1 VTAAAS
7 SGPSN
12 GVGDA
17 NEASDQGVSLTIATP
32 QSALPARP
40 LSWGTVS
47 RSVSLTEV
55 AETVVGCSRCPRLV
69 AYRQAVPPRRA
80 FESERYWRKPIP
92 GFGDPEARLVIIGLA
107 PAAHGGNRTGRVF
120 TGDESGRFLVRALF
134 EAGYAS
140 QPVSS
145 ARGDGLVYT
154 DCYITA
160 AVKCAPPGDKPT
172 REEFEDCSVYL
183 ASELRLLRKATAVM
197 ALGRAAF
204 GAYLGYAGATRGA
217 ATKGL
222 EFAHGRRYELDGL
235 PTLYASYHP
244 SPRNTYTGKLTME
257 MLVSLLEKIGRDRR

>member
-1 VTAAAS
+1 VTVVAAAAAAP
-7 SGPSN
+7 GPPN
-12 GVGDA
+12 GGDRDA
-17 NEASDQGVSLTIATP
+17 PLTIGTP
-32 QSALPARP
+32 QSRAPAKA
-40 LSWGTVS
+40 LSWKTVS
-47 RSVSLTEV
+47 RSTSLTEV
-55 AETVVGCSRCPRLV
+55 AQTVVGCRHCPRLV
-69 AYRQAVPPRRA
+69 AYRQAVPPRRS
-80 FESERYWRKPIP
+80 FESESYWRRPIP
-92 GFGDPEARLVIIGLA
+92 GFGDPEARLVVIGLA

-120 TGDESGRFLVRALF
+120 TGDESGRFFVRALF
-134 EAGYAS
+134 EAGYAN

-145 ARGDGLVYT
+145 ARDDGLIYT

-183 ASELRLLRKATAVM
+183 TSELRLLRKATVVM

-204 GAYLGYAGATRGA
+204 GAYLRYAAATRGA
-217 ATKGL
+217 VTKGL

-257 MLVSLLEKIGRDRR
+257 MLVSLLERIGRDLR

>member
-1 VTAAAS
+1 MSETTE
-7 SGPSN
+7 P
-12 GVGDA
+12 D
-17 NEASDQGVSLTIATP
+17 VSLTIATP
-32 QSALPARP
+32 KSRPPARP
-40 LSWGTVS
+40 LSWSNVS
-47 RSVSLTEV
+47 QSASLTEV
-55 AETVVGCSRCPRLV
+55 AEAVVGCSRCPRLV
-69 AYRQAVPPRRA
+69 AYRQTVPPRRA
-80 FESERYWRKPIP
+80 FESERYWRRPIP
-92 GFGDPEARLVIIGLA
+92 GFGDPEASLVLIGLA

-172 REEFEDCSVYL
+172 REEFEHCSVYL

-204 GAYLGYAGATRGA
+204 SAYLGYAAATRGA

-222 EFAHGRRYELDGL
+222 EFAHGRKYELDGL

-257 MLVSLLEKIGRDRR
+257 MLVSLLEMVKQDRR